1 MVMEKVNLVA
11 RATKKILE
19 AIFKKKTT
27 DSLFISIVNRG
38 AVDSIDYTSFIG
50 VGN

>member
-27 DSLFISIVNRG
+27 DSLFVSIVNSG
-38 AVDSIDYTSFIG
+38 AVDIIDYTSFIG